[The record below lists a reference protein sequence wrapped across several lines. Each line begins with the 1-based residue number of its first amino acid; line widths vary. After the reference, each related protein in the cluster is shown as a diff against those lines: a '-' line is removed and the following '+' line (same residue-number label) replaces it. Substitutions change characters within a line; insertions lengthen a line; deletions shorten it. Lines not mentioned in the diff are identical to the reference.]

1 MVFSKLFRLCHF
13 FNTIFSMH
21 ACKMKPNSIFV
32 SRNLYKLIHLNNYGH
47 NITKFSTLIP
57 CLNWSHYLMVV
68 DQSLDHLFVLANF
81 LEVNQFLVVELIQ
94 LKKIS
99 ITQGFAFYAQA
110 VAEAFAL
117 HAQAFALHA
126 QAFAVDAHALAL
138 HAQAFALYL
147 PQSFQVFST
156 PSK

>member
-1 MVFSKLFRLCHF
+1 
-13 FNTIFSMH
+13 
-21 ACKMKPNSIFV
+21 
-32 SRNLYKLIHLNNYGH
+32 
-47 NITKFSTLIP
+47 
-57 CLNWSHYLMVV
+57 MVV

-81 LEVNQFLVVELIQ
+81 LEVNQFLAVELIQ

-99 ITQGFAFYAQA
+99 VAQALDFYAQA